1 MTRHTRNLLSVFV
14 GASGMMLL
22 ASTSAYALGMPDPLQ
37 YDMGVLGNWKV
48 KGEIDTNISGWTN
61 NSGLNAPVPGESS
74 TTSGDIQVSN
84 ALFIFS
90 GSNMF
95 GWDQLGFDAWV
106 GEPPATP
113 VLGYV
118 SGPALGVNLHPQ
130 CGNYFAC
137 RLTSPLFKAFATYQ
151 PLDWFSFQFG
161 RLPSPDGTEVGVD
174 MYNPTPFVTDLNNM
188 QTTVADGVQVNFM
201 SGGDKAFYYGVV
213 PGYGSTLTI
222 RIADGYKTG
231 HMNELGFT
239 GLWNLNPDGSDF
251 IVGFGHTRWSPANS
265 IAGSPTNN
273 GGAGETGSFCAG
285 GHGLT
290 NEGNDCSAVAGFGTY
305 NADLIGVGAQFVMGP
320 WTFIPEVE
328 YQWLPTDINSS
339 TASVTPGGSDG
350 TGHPAGTYSN
360 LAAETTVAY
369 QINNRWSLNGIIM
382 AVLQNAPGNQAQC
395 GGSAYCQSAES
406 LGNFVGLN
414 SGIAAGSFSAGTDL
428 YSIEFNPTWQYHNF
442 FIRPAINY
450 NWISHF
456 QYQTG
461 YGRNGQ
467 DNNSLVGL
475 INIGWMLGQLSD

>member
-1 MTRHTRNLLSVFV
+1 MTRQTRNLISVFV

-48 KGEIDTNISGWTN
+48 KGEVSANISGWTN
-61 NSGLNAPVPGESS
+61 TTGNSSAEAPPAADGSG

-106 GEPPATP
+106 GEPPATA

-118 SGPALGVNLHPQ
+118 SGPALPVNLHPQ
-130 CGNYFAC
+130 CGEYFGC
-137 RLTSPLFKAFATYQ
+137 KFTSPLFKAFGTWQ

-201 SGGDKAFYYGVV
+201 SGGDKAFYGVI

-231 HMNELGFT
+231 HLNELGFT

-251 IVGFGHTRWSPANS
+251 IVGFGHTRWSPANNVN
-265 IAGSPTNN
+265 A
-273 GGAGETGSFCAG
+273 ASFCG
-285 GHGLT
+285 GGVT
-290 NEGNDCSAVAGFGTY
+290 EGRNCSPVAGYGTV
-305 NADLIGVGAQFVMGP
+305 NADLIGVGMQYVMGP

-328 YQWLPTDINSS
+328 YQWLPRDINS
-339 TASVTPGGSDG
+339 AGSIDNADG
-350 TGHPAGTYSN
+350 SSGHPAGTYSN
-360 LAAETTVAY
+360 WAMQLTTAY

-395 GGSAYCQSAES
+395 GSAAYCAGAED
-406 LGNFVGLN
+406 LGNFLGLN
-414 SGIAAGSFSAGTDL
+414 SNAGNAMVPGSFSAGTDL

-456 QYQTG
+456 QRFAAGGTG
-461 YGRNGQ
+461 YGRTGTE
-467 DNNSLVGL
+467 DNSLVGL
-475 INIGWMLGQLSD
+475 VQIGWMLGQLSD